1 MANVTRDFRPNLYLA
16 IADDWG
22 YATSY
27 TGQNLSTPAF
37 DALAQDGVIF
47 TRAFTAAPTCTPA
60 RNALLFSR
68 WPWRLGAASK
78 MWEQR
83 ISSSSKGLPLKHH
96 FPPRPEFLE

>member
-37 DALAQDGVIF
+37 DALVRDGVIF
-47 TRAFTAAPTCTPA
+47 TRAFTANNETFFGCGKAPKGS
-60 RNALLFSR
+60 FSV
-68 WPWRLGAASK
+68 
-78 MWEQR
+78 
-83 ISSSSKGLPLKHH
+83 ISDDVD
-96 FPPRPEFLE
+96 FCD